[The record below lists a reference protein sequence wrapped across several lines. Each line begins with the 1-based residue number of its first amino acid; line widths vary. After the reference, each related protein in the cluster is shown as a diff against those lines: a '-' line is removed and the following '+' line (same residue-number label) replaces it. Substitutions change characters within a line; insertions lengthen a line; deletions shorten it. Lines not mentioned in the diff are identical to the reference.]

1 MMYPSLLHFPG
12 ADGTK
17 GPMSFIRELSWRGLL
32 QQTTDPGLEDIMQA
46 GPMTLYAGFD
56 PTADS
61 LHVGSLVPILTLRRA
76 QLAGHQ
82 PIALVG
88 GATGMI
94 GDPSGKTEERKLLSL
109 EDLERNVAGI
119 RRQLERFLDFKAGG
133 AELVNNHDW
142 FRGLGCLEFLRDV
155 GKHFSVNMM
164 LAKDSVRARIETR
177 EHGISYTEFS
187 YMLVQAYDFL
197 WLHDKYGCKLQVG
210 GSDQW
215 GNITAGIDLIRRLR
229 QASAYGITLPLVT
242 TASGQKFGKTERG
255 TVWLDAE
262 RTSPYEFYQ
271 FFIQTDDRDVGRFL
285 RFYTFLDERTIL
297 DLEESVRVA
306 PEKREGHRVLA
317 REVTTLVHGE
327 EEARK
332 AEEATQA
339 LFGRRGE
346 GGSAVPA
353 SAPTSTESPGAFA
366 GEGVLLVDLLVKT
379 QLCPSKSAARREI
392 AGGGIYL
399 NEERVADAERRVGLG
414 DVKEGKLLLRR
425 GKKNYHV
432 IQVAEV
438 GAG

>member
-1 MMYPSLLHFPG
+1 
-12 ADGTK
+12 
-17 GPMSFIRELSWRGLL
+17 MSFIRELSWRGLL
-32 QQTTDPGLEDIMQA
+32 QQSTDPALEDVLQA
-46 GPMTLYAGFD
+46 GPMTLYVGFD

-76 QLAGHQ
+76 QLAGHR

-119 RRQLERFLDFKAGG
+119 RGQLERFLDFKDGG
-133 AELVNNHDW
+133 AQLVNNHDW

-164 LAKDSVRARIETR
+164 LQKDSVRARLETR
-177 EHGISYTEFS
+177 DHGISYTEFS

-197 WLHDKYGCKLQVG
+197 WLHDQYGCKLQAG

-229 QASAYGITLPLVT
+229 QASAYGITMPLVT

-255 TVWLDAE
+255 TVWLDAG

-346 GGSAVPA
+346 AGSAVPA
-353 SAPTSTESPGAFA
+353 SAPTSTEPPGAFA
-366 GEGVLLVDLLVKT
+366 GEGMLLVDLLVKT

-399 NEERVADAERRVGLG
+399 NEERVGDAERRVGLA

-432 IQVAEV
+432 VQVVEG
-438 GAG
+438 GAS

>member
-1 MMYPSLLHFPG
+1 
-12 ADGTK
+12 
-17 GPMSFIRELSWRGLL
+17 LL
-32 QQTTDPGLEDIMQA
+32 QQSTDPALEDILQA

-76 QLAGHQ
+76 QLAGHR

-94 GDPSGKTEERKLLSL
+94 GDPSGKTEERKLLSI
-109 EDLERNVAGI
+109 EELERNVAGI

-142 FRGLGCLEFLRDV
+142 FRGLGYLEFLRDV

-164 LAKDSVRARIETR
+164 LQKDSVRARLETR

-197 WLHDKYGCKLQVG
+197 WLHDRYGCKLQVG

-229 QASAYGITLPLVT
+229 QGTAYGITLPLVT

-262 RTSPYEFYQ
+262 RTSPYELYQ

-297 DLEESVRVA
+297 DLEESVRSA

-317 REVTTLVHGE
+317 REVTTLVHGA

-339 LFGRRGE
+339 LFGRRGGE
-346 GGSAVPA
+346 AGMSVPA
-353 SAPTSTESPGAFA
+353 SAPTSTEPQSVFA

-392 AGGGIYL
+392 AGGGIYI
-399 NEERVADAERRVGLG
+399 NEERVGDGERRVGLA
-414 DVKEGKLLLRR
+414 DIKEGKVLLRR
-425 GKKNYHV
+425 GKKNYHA
-432 IQVAEV
+432 IQVTE
-438 GAG
+438 